1 MCFRKRYDP
10 KPIDT
15 SNIELPDEID
25 ALIDKLAE
33 NTHDVWA
40 KNRIEDGWK
49 YGSKRDDDKKHHPCL
64 VPYDELPDSEKA
76 YDIATASEVIK
87 CIYALGYKI
96 ERD

>member
-1 MCFRKRYDP
+1 MCFRKKYIP
-10 KPIDT
+10 APIDT
-15 SNIELPDEID
+15 SNVELSDEIV

-49 YGSKRDDDKKHHPCL
+49 YGSKRDDDKKLHPCL
-64 VPYDELPDSEKA
+64 IPYDELPDSEKA

-87 CIYALGYKI
+87 CICALGYKI
-96 ERD
+96 EKD